1 MNSIGTTIRTT
12 RLNRRFCLLISIV
25 VLISTCWAQTVTERP
40 RMTTLFDGKR
50 MIHWDL
56 NYEDGWSIEEGAL
69 VPSSEHRKNN
79 YLWTK
84 RSYGDFMLAL
94 QYRLSEGANSGVFYR
109 SDPSNPVQGGFEIQ
123 LLDGGGKD
131 DEQGR
136 PTPKSNGALYD
147 SVAPSKYNNAPT
159 GEWNALMIFARGP
172 KVSVFVNGDLMASA
186 DFDRWTTPGEN
197 PDGSKN
203 KFKTALAELPR
214 IGKIGLQYH
223 GQPVAFRHIRITEVT
238 DATPDPTVVTPRP
251 LGNHQDKAYWLRNMI
266 VAHRYM
272 DGEIALATGLDL
284 PTIRAVKSELGFL
297 ESSGAAFGDVDA
309 LRVLPFPGGR
319 HTRIGFLDGAIDPNR
334 ETKLSVFLPWDSSAY
349 VVADFPEAIHSNL
362 GLAYLAHKHVPTIW
376 SAKGIGM
383 EPLEW
388 KRNDDGTFELLRELP
403 NGIAYEAE
411 AKLGKDS
418 LHMRLSLTNG
428 TDAELT
434 GLRVQN
440 CIMLRGAPEFARL
453 TMDNRFSKSPYAAV
467 HNREGDRW
475 MISAWEPHHRVW
487 GNDRCPCVH
496 SDPKFPDCS
505 PGETVSVVGVLSFHE
520 GRDVETAIARLANS
534 DWQGAFAR

>member
-1 MNSIGTTIRTT
+1 MVAFMS
-12 RLNRRFCLLISIV
+12 V
-25 VLISTCWAQTVTERP
+25 CWAQTVTERP
-40 RMTTLFDGKR
+40 RTTNLFDGKD
-50 MIHWDL
+50 MSHWDL
-56 NYEDGWSIEEGAL
+56 NYEDGWSIAEGAL
-69 VPSSEHRKNN
+69 VPSAKHRKNN

-84 RSYGDFMLAL
+84 RSYGDFKLTL

-123 LLDGGGKD
+123 LLDGRSKD

-136 PTPKSNGALYD
+136 PTPRSNGALYD
-147 SVAPSKYNNAPT
+147 SVAPSKYNNAPA
-159 GEWNALMIFARGP
+159 GEWNALMIYAKGP
-172 KVSVFVNGDLMASA
+172 KVAVFVNGDMMASA
-186 DFDRWTTPGEN
+186 NFDRWTTPGEN
-197 PDGSKN
+197 PDGSRN

-238 DATPDPTVVTPRP
+238 DATPDPTVVTARP
-251 LGNHQDKAYWLRNMI
+251 PANEQDLAYWMRNM
-266 VAHRYM
+266 VVDHGYS
-272 DGEIALATGLDL
+272 DTEIALATGLSIPAIRETKAILGLDST
-284 PTIRAVKSELGFL
+284 PTSKR
-297 ESSGAAFGDVDA
+297 DR
-309 LRVLPFPGGR
+309 LRVLPYPGGR
-319 HTRIGFLDGAIDPNR
+319 HTRIGFLDGAIDPHR
-334 ETKLSVFLPWDSSAY
+334 ETKLSVFLPWDSTAY

-362 GLAYLAHKHVPTIW
+362 GLTYLAHKHVPTIW
-376 SAKGIGM
+376 SVSGIEM

-388 KRNDDGTFELLRELP
+388 ERNDDGTFELLRELP
-403 NGIAYEAE
+403 NGLAYKAE
-411 AKLGKDS
+411 AKPGKES

-440 CIMLRGAPEFARL
+440 CVMLRGAPEFARL
-453 TMDNRFSKSPYAAV
+453 TMDNRFSKSPYAAAR
-467 HNREGDRW
+467 NREGDRW
-475 MISAWEPHHRVW
+475 MITSWEPHHRVW

-520 GRDVETAIARLANS
+520 GVDVETGIARLENS
-534 DWQGAFAR
+534 DWQRAFVR